1 MENSYGNVS
10 NVESNILF
18 LKIMMIVLK
27 RVGAL
32 LDNKHV

>member
-10 NVESNILF
+10 NVESDILF

-27 RVGAL
+27 KAGAL

>member
-18 LKIMMIVLK
+18 LEIMMIALK
-27 RVGAL
+27 RAGAL

>member
-18 LKIMMIVLK
+18 LKIMMITLK
-27 RVGAL
+27 RAGAL

>member
-18 LKIMMIVLK
+18 LKILTIALK

-32 LDNKHV
+32 LDDKHV